1 MQCFFSFQGASSKQT
16 RVSMRLLWLYRAFSS
31 RLLAIDGDDN
41 GLKIVQAVG
50 ITATKAGDQK
60 QLPCMVVHRT
70 PMITL

>member
-1 MQCFFSFQGASSKQT
+1 M
-16 RVSMRLLWLYRAFSS
+16 
-31 RLLAIDGDDN
+31 LLAIDGDDS

-60 QLPCMVVHRT
+60 QLPCMVAHRT